1 LISLNF
7 PKLLRSTKGQ
17 ALLLCLRCL
26 LYAPSKPRLVCYA
39 VKGSLR
45 RFAPLTAQT
54 GEALVRYE
62 DGSGG
67 QAKRG
72 KQQNSRKEKQI
83 CPSRPA
89 LRLTRPMPQAGLI
102 EHQTDSTA

>member
-1 LISLNF
+1 M
-7 PKLLRSTKGQ
+7 
-17 ALLLCLRCL
+17 A
-26 LYAPSKPRLVCYA
+26 CYA
-39 VKGSLR
+39 VKGSVATLPALR
-45 RFAPLTAQT
+45 SPLTAQADAAS
-54 GEALVRYE
+54 GRYE